1 MRVTRHSPDSKGELQ
16 TLEGLAPKMV
26 LAWREYLSLPHED
39 KGLAVM
45 GGGANFYVLSRKGT
59 LGKDSVRSR
68 DEWTTLITPWDP
80 LLSDSDKTV
89 KHDPFSLRRNNKR
102 IPLRRDVFRL

>member
-45 GGGANFYVLSRKGT
+45 GGGKFLCTLPKGHPRKRLCLFQRRMDNPHHP
-59 LGKDSVRSR
+59 LGPSF
-68 DEWTTLITPWDP
+68 I
-80 LLSDSDKTV
+80 
-89 KHDPFSLRRNNKR
+89 
-102 IPLRRDVFRL
+102 